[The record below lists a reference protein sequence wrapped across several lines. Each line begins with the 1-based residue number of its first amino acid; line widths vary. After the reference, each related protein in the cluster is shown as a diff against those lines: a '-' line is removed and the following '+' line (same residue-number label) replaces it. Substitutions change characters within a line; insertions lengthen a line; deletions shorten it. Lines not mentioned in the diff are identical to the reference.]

1 MLRVTSLS
9 VKKPLPVKRPGRSAV
24 VCSLSSEI
32 CAGTSRRLILG
43 ASFSCVLA
51 SGCPSP
57 SFSTTLSLTSEEKT
71 IVENAF
77 KECVTTVKAPAV
89 LRVLFHDA
97 GTFDISSMDGG
108 ANASVRFE
116 LDRPENKGLKR
127 GLSCIEKVYSVV
139 QTTSAGQKLSF
150 ADTIALA
157 AAYAVGSTKGP
168 RIEMPIG
175 RADATEAD
183 PEGRL
188 PDETAPISE
197 LKSNFKQK
205 GFTVKEFVA
214 LCGSHT
220 LGNKGFGDPAVFDNE
235 YFKILLNQPWN
246 DPSNEMGKMIGLP
259 SDRVLITDEECLE
272 LVHMYAKDKDLFF
285 ADFSSALVKLSALGT
300 ALR

>member
-1 MLRVTSLS
+1 
-9 VKKPLPVKRPGRSAV
+9 
-24 VCSLSSEI
+24 
-32 CAGTSRRLILG
+32 
-43 ASFSCVLA
+43 
-51 SGCPSP
+51 
-57 SFSTTLSLTSEEKT
+57 
-71 IVENAF
+71 
-77 KECVTTVKAPAV
+77 
-89 LRVLFHDA
+89 
-97 GTFDISSMDGG
+97 MDGG

-300 ALR
+300 ASADPRCLGGASISLPLPALLQRVLPTAELPRPQAAAKSSLWAAEARASLGAR